1 MTRRRI
7 FLLILLAAP
16 AFGVYAGEAGYVP
29 RAIDLLDRPTADAK
43 PVGRLIK
50 QQPVEVIGR
59 NGSWANVTAGARA
72 RSGWIRMIDVRLNTA
87 PSRQIAT
94 VVRVK
99 SASDSG
105 IRGFSKEELLAGT
118 PSRSE
123 LDKLKGFSVA
133 AKEAAQNPPPD
144 KTSADGTGNADAGHR
159 AEQLRAA
166 REQAK
171 AAKQRNDEMMRNLRK
186 DPQMARALD
195 ESDKKHKESMHA
207 NPSGVQSQFNL
218 GDREEASLGLEMVP
232 ALIGEQKLLDD
243 PALLGYLNS
252 VGMWVAQQ
260 SERPGLPW
268 RFAVIDT
275 DSVNAFAVPGGYVF
289 VTRGMLDLLETESEL
304 AGGFGHEISH
314 VVRKHHLR
322 WVYVNKDMQ
331 ADTDGATL
339 AWRAGYEAW
348 GLVSALQRFEAYQR
362 PRYAALHAAPTDHPE
377 PLQRLK
383 MLDLALRARAEKDT
397 LGDVGGERYLAA
409 TRSLRNP
416 GN

>member
-1 MTRRRI
+1 M
-7 FLLILLAAP
+7 
-16 AFGVYAGEAGYVP
+16 
-29 RAIDLLDRPTADAK
+29 
-43 PVGRLIK
+43 
-50 QQPVEVIGR
+50 
-59 NGSWANVTAGARA
+59 
-72 RSGWIRMIDVRLNTA
+72 
-87 PSRQIAT
+87 RQIQE
-94 VVRVK
+94 K
-99 SASDSG
+99 MEAS
-105 IRGFSKEELLAGT
+105 
-118 PSRSE
+118 
-123 LDKLKGFSVA
+123 
-133 AKEAAQNPPPD
+133 QNPPPRA
-144 KTSADGTGNADAGHR
+144 TDAGQR

-171 AAKQRNDEMMRNLRK
+171 AAKAAKQENDEMMRNLRK
-186 DPQMARALD
+186 DPRTAKALD
-195 ESDKKHKESMHA
+195 DSEKQHKDLMRA

-232 ALIGEQKLLDD
+232 TLIGEQKLLED
-243 PALLGYLNS
+243 PALLRYLNS

-268 RFAVIDT
+268 QFAVIDS

-289 VTRGMLDLLETESEL
+289 VTRGMLALLETESEL
-304 AGGFGHEISH
+304 AGVLGHEISH

-322 WVYVNKDMQ
+322 WIYVNKDMQASSQRAKASIRKYNPGMLSEFDRMDRIMEQQMAFMNSAKMRSGMGQGEEMQ

-348 GLVSALQRFEAYQR
+348 RLESALQRFEAYQR
-362 PRYAALHAAPTDHPE
+362 PRYAALHAEPTDHPE

-397 LGDVGGERYLAA
+397 LGDVGNERYLAA
-409 TRSLRNP
+409 TRSLRDR